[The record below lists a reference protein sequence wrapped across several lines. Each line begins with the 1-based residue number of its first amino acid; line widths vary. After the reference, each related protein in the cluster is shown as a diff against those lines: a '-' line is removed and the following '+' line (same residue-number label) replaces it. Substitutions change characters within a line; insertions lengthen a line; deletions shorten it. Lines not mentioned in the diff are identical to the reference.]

1 MEVFMECRRCQGLM
15 VVDYYIDMEDDQ
27 GIHWLRAW
35 RCMACGEV
43 IDPGIIQ
50 RRLARESKL
59 PSVSQGDGKCGAGT
73 ISFQCSAA
81 FPNPTMRSQ
90 S

>member
-1 MEVFMECRRCQGLM
+1 MEVFMECHRCQGLM

-27 GIHWLRAW
+27 GTHWLRAW

-50 RRLARESKL
+50 RRLVRQSKL
-59 PSVSQGDGKCGAGT
+59 PGFIERVTGRRK
-73 ISFQCSAA
+73 
-81 FPNPTMRSQ
+81 MRRTHHIVPI
-90 S
+90 

>member
-1 MEVFMECRRCQGLM
+1 MEDFMECHRCQGLM

-27 GIHWLRAW
+27 GTHWLRAW

-43 IDPGIIQ
+43 IDPGIVQ

-59 PSVSQGDGKCGAGT
+59 QGFIEPITGRRKIWGT
-73 ISFQCSAA
+73 DLIV
-81 FPNPTMRSQ
+81 PI
-90 S
+90 

>member
-1 MEVFMECRRCQGLM
+1 MECLRCQGLM

-27 GIHWLRAW
+27 GTHWLRAW

-50 RRLARESKL
+50 RRLARESRL
-59 PSVSQGDGKCGAGT
+59 QGFIERVTGRRK
-73 ISFQCSAA
+73 
-81 FPNPTMRSQ
+81 MRRTPLIVPI
-90 S
+90 

>member
-1 MEVFMECRRCQGLM
+1 MEVFMECARCQGLM

-27 GIHWLRAW
+27 GTHWLRAW

-50 RRLARESKL
+50 RRLVRELKL
-59 PSVSQGDGKCGAGT
+59 PGVIELATGRRKLRRTHHSV
-73 ISFQCSAA
+73 
-81 FPNPTMRSQ
+81 PT
-90 S
+90 